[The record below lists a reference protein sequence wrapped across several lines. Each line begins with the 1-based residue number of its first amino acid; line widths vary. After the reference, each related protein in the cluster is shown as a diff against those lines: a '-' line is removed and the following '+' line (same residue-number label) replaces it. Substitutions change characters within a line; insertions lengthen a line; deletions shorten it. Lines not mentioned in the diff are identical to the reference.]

1 MSIQRK
7 IKRKMLKNE
16 LGTNE
21 ISEEYHKRYG
31 YKPNISKLDLKLKA
45 RKERAK
51 KKENYKKARLRER
64 EN

>member
-1 MSIQRK
+1 MSIQRT
-7 IKRKMLKNE
+7 IKRNILKNE
-16 LGTNE
+16 LGTNK

-31 YKPNISKLDLKLKA
+31 YKPNITELDLKLRA

>member
-7 IKRKMLKNE
+7 IKRNILKNE

-51 KKENYKKARLRER
+51 KKENYKKARQREI
-64 EN
+64 

>member
-21 ISEEYHKRYG
+21 ISKEYHNRYG
-31 YKPNISKLDLKLKA
+31 YKPNITELDLKLRA